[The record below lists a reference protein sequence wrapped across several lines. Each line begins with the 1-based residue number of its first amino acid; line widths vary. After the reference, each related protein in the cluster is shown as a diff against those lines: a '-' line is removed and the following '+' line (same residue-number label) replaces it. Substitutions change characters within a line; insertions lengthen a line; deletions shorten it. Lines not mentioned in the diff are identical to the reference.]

1 MVLMGMKQYADHRG
15 IDLTSVR
22 QMIDEGKLEGALKI
36 YSNGNRK
43 KYKIFWEKADRILKG
58 YEDPAPVDHHT
69 ETVSSGNTNLTKA
82 RTAKVA
88 LEAKTAQ
95 LKFEQMSGNLVNKK
109 EVVQVAKEMG
119 RMTKEALLTLPDRL
133 APVLASET
141 SIEEINHM
149 LSKEID
155 TALRNLALGNFDFFK
170 KDDLDD

>member
-1 MVLMGMKQYADHRG
+1 MGMKQYADHRG

-58 YEDPAPVDHHT
+58 YEDPEPVEHT
-69 ETVSSGNTNLTKA
+69 TATTSGGNSSLTKA

-88 LEAKTAQ
+88 LEAQTAK
-95 LKFEQMSGNLVNKK
+95 LKFEQLSGSLVNRN
-109 EVVQVAKEMG
+109 EVVNVAKQMG

-133 APVLASET
+133 APILASET
-141 SIEEINHM
+141 EIEEIN
-149 LSKEID
+149 LILTREID
-155 TALRNLALGNFDFFK
+155 TALRNLALGNYDFFK
-170 KDDLDD
+170 KEEIDD